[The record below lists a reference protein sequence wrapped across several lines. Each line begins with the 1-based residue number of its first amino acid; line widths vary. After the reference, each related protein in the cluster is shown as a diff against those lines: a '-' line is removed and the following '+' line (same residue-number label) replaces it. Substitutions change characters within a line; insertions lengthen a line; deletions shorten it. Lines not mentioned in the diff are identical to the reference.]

1 MIVVIIIIAN
11 EQSLIKSQFNKAAVI
26 NHFCNLE
33 INADKSSIEIIIF
46 KRSNCKKGGVF
57 SCCVYFTCVSKNA
70 YIFSTRRILL
80 NLDTIDILHLVN
92 SNFRSKN
99 NSI

>member
-1 MIVVIIIIAN
+1 MIAVIVIIAN

-46 KRSNCKKGGVF
+46 KRRAV
-57 SCCVYFTCVSKNA
+57 TNA

-80 NLDTIDILHLVN
+80 NLDTIYILHLVN
-92 SNFRSKN
+92 SNFCSKN